1 MSRTQSWVAALLGA
15 ALAAGVAL
23 AAPMPT
29 AQARVLAIT
38 LFAIVAWIA
47 APVPPWVTGLAAI
60 GLIGVAQTP
69 ALALSGFGSPATWL
83 IVFGLVVGEA
93 TRRSGLATATQ
104 TFVFRHLD
112 VAGADPRG
120 LYYRLLAL
128 LCAVALAFALL
139 LPAALVRVLIAI
151 PVLVAI
157 GTVFEDR
164 RPRLGVFFAPLFAT
178 YYGASGIL
186 TANLPNVIITGIVES
201 VAGVSI
207 TWSEWFVSLF
217 PVMSL
222 ARVLLIFAVVGVLY
236 RPSPDAA
243 LSPPSAADGETGD
256 ARRMLCLLFVGVAF
270 WASDAVHGLH
280 PMFGALLVAVLALL
294 PRVGVMDYGA
304 VEDVDFS
311 VVFFVGAVF
320 AISAAL
326 AETGFTETAAN
337 ALLRF
342 IPADAPSAVVLGCVF
357 FVTLALTFV
366 IEGVAVSSVLTPIL
380 VTFAASAGI
389 PVDHVAYVEASALAT
404 FFFPYQSAV
413 LVVILRADLVETRDV
428 IRTASLLSIATVL
441 VLLPAEIGYL
451 TL

>member
-1 MSRTQSWVAALLGA
+1 MTRTRAWLATCLGV
-15 ALAAGVAL
+15 ALAAAVVF

-47 APVPPWVTGLAAI
+47 APVPPWVTGLTAI
-60 GLIGVAQTP
+60 GLIGLAQTP

-104 TFVFRHLD
+104 AFVFRHLD
-112 VAGADPRG
+112 VDGADPRG

-128 LCAVALAFALL
+128 LCAVGLAFALL

-151 PVLVAI
+151 PVLVEV
-157 GTVFEDR
+157 GSVFEDR

-201 VAGVSI
+201 IAGVSI
-207 TWSEWFVSLF
+207 TWSQWFVSLF

-222 ARVLLIFAVVGVLY
+222 GRVLLIFAVVGVLY
-236 RPSPDAA
+236 RPAADAA
-243 LSPPSAADGETGD
+243 LSPPTAADVETGD
-256 ARRMLCLLFVGVAF
+256 ARRMLCLLFVGVVF

-294 PRVGVMDYGA
+294 PRVGVMNYDA

-320 AISAAL
+320 AVSAAL

-342 IPADAPSAVVLGCVF
+342 IPADAPSAVVLACVF
-357 FVTLALTFV
+357 FVTTALTFV

-428 IRTASLLSIATVL
+428 VRTASVLSLATILL
-441 VLLPAEIGYL
+441 LLPAEIGYL